1 MTKLHVRALCAAML
15 AGAAVFSCA
24 SAALADASADD
35 AASNT
40 FRLGSYTVF
49 YHTSAS
55 DLSGPYVPAGVDLNL
70 RTENLETLYIAYI
83 RRLSSHFDVELTA
96 GYPPLSKTV
105 GVGPAS
111 LGSVPYNGQEIST
124 ARWLAPTLLLEYRF
138 LSENSPW
145 QPYVGAG
152 VNHTSFYDRDFTA
165 AGDAAAG
172 GRTKLSLTSSTG
184 PAGTAGFVYKFAPHW
199 QFDASYSIARV
210 RTHLSADTAGE
221 IRTTDISFGP
231 QALVVAVGY
240 SF

>member
-1 MTKLHVRALCAAML
+1 MTKLNVRALSALMTAATL
-15 AGAAVFSCA
+15 FSYAA
-24 SAALADASADD
+24 AALADDD
-35 AASNT
+35 LNNT
-40 FRLGSYTVF
+40 FRLGSYSVF
-49 YHTSAS
+49 YHTSAD
-55 DLSGPYVPAGVDLNL
+55 DLSGPYVPPGVNL
-70 RTENLETLYIAYI
+70 RTKDLETLYVAYI
-83 RRLSSHFDVELTA
+83 RRLSAHFDVELTA

-105 GVGPAS
+105 GVGPAT

-152 VNHTSFYDRDFTA
+152 VNHTSFYDRNFTA

-172 GRTKLSLTSSTG
+172 GPTKLSLTSSTG
-184 PAGTAGFVYKFAPHW
+184 PAGTVGFVYKFAANW
-199 QFDASYSIARV
+199 SFDASYSIARV
-210 RTHLSADTAGE
+210 TTHLSADTAGV

>member
-1 MTKLHVRALCAAML
+1 MTKRNVRALSAAL
-15 AGAAVFSCA
+15 VTGAALFSCA
-24 SAALADASADD
+24 SAALADD
-35 AASNT
+35 ATSNT

-49 YHTSAS
+49 YHTSAD
-55 DLSGPYVPAGVDLNL
+55 DLSGPYVPPGVNL
-70 RTENLETLYIAYI
+70 KTENLETLYVAYI

-172 GRTKLSLTSSTG
+172 GPTKLSLTSSTG
-184 PAGTAGFVYKFAPHW
+184 PAGTVGFVYKFAASW

-210 RTHLSADTAGE
+210 RTHLSADTAGV
-221 IRTTDISFGP
+221 IRTTDISFGS